1 MALNIDDKRWRIVII
16 LGVIMMIFLL
26 MLIKAFQE
34 QISLSDEHQQAVSRQ
49 SLRRIRIPAN
59 RGKIFSA
66 DLQVMAENIVSYDVN
81 FYLAE
86 MRQPGGPGRTVKYAY
101 ELYKELAEKLNRQ
114 AVLREED
121 ISHHVN
127 WKPGLPLTVFTNLS
141 DREIAKVF
149 KLAAEHPGIEVT
161 PNSIRYYP
169 LFDSAAQIIGY
180 AQKQRQELALDR
192 KDFFAQYYQSDLVG
206 IEGLEKYCD
215 SFPNVRGLRGEP
227 GFQVIK
233 VDNYGFVRE
242 IVDRSKN
249 TEDGNNVVLTI
260 DSHAQRIAENLMHN
274 LVGSMIVMDAETGEI
289 IAITSQPSYNLNLF
303 SPFIT
308 APRYRA
314 LLNDPDKPL
323 FNRALYGSYMPGS
336 IIKPLSAE
344 ERPTRCWPCR
354 RPKADI
360 TGKLP
365 CRPYLPAYRPVLS
378 KTCRRR

>member
-16 LGVIMMIFLL
+16 LGVIMMIFLI
-26 MLIKAFQE
+26 MMIKAFQE

-141 DREIAKVF
+141 DRKIAKVF

-289 IAITSQPSYNLNLF
+289 TPRVSAGQGKKIRISAAAFGLPEKILKQKIPFLIQKKHIKIPQLKL
-303 SPFIT
+303 SP
-308 APRYRA
+308 
-314 LLNDPDKPL
+314 
-323 FNRALYGSYMPGS
+323 
-336 IIKPLSAE
+336 
-344 ERPTRCWPCR
+344 
-354 RPKADI
+354 
-360 TGKLP
+360 
-365 CRPYLPAYRPVLS
+365 
-378 KTCRRR
+378 